1 MMLGA
6 WIGPAQF
13 VLFVFGRARRPPVRH
28 LSLVHRLFMIRK
40 RHDGRKI
47 RRDSGPFIERASREG
62 VYKSPP
68 PDTLIKSHFLS
79 VFLLSVPL

>member
-40 RHDGRKI
+40 RHDGWKI
-47 RRDSGPFIERASREG
+47 RRDSGPEVDREG
-62 VYKSPP
+62 EREREGRDLCAYLQSTSDAVK
-68 PDTLIKSHFLS
+68 
-79 VFLLSVPL
+79 